1 MFPVEA
7 FQVTVSRFVDILRQD
22 SIRFHLT
29 GGITSVAWGEPRMTQ
44 DIDLVIDN
52 AATAQ
57 NLESFLDAIQASPF
71 MSDESS
77 IRKAVTNH
85 GMFQLF
91 DSDECLKLDVYVR
104 EMIPGELDRSVMVSV
119 FEGVELPI
127 VSRADAA
134 VSKLVWVSKGS
145 HKSRRDFRK
154 IFNGSS
160 GEDQAAIRRLA
171 EQLELEELADTLL
184 SEPDEID

>member
-1 MFPVEA
+1 
-7 FQVTVSRFVDILRQD
+7 
-22 SIRFHLT
+22 
-29 GGITSVAWGEPRMTQ
+29 MTQ

-57 NLESFLDAIQASPF
+57 SLESLLDAIQASPF

-77 IRKAVTNH
+77 IRKAVSKH
-85 GMFQLF
+85 EMFQLF
-91 DSDECLKLDVYVR
+91 DSEECLKLDVYVR
-104 EMIPGELDRSVMVSV
+104 EMIPCELDRSVLASV
-119 FEGVELPI
+119 FEGGELPI

-134 VSKLVWVSKGS
+134 ASKLVWVRKGS

-160 GEDQAAIRRLA
+160 GDDHAAIRWLA
-171 EQLELEELADTLL
+171 EQ
-184 SEPDEID
+184 